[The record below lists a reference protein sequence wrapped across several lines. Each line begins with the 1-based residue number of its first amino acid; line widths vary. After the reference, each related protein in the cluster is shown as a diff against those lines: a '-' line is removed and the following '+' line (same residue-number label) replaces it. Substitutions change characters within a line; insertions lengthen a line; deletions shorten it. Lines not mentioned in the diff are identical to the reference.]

1 MQCNITCEKLM
12 IIYKINVAMTGN
24 FQELEIL
31 GGAYKR
37 TFET

>member
-1 MQCNITCEKLM
+1 MYSAM
-12 IIYKINVAMTGN
+12 IIYKINVGMTGN

-37 TFET
+37 TLET

>member
-1 MQCNITCEKLM
+1 MR
-12 IIYKINVAMTGN
+12 IYKINVGMMGN

-37 TFET
+37 TLET

>member
-1 MQCNITCEKLM
+1 MYSAM
-12 IIYKINVAMTGN
+12 IIYKINAGMTGN

-37 TFET
+37 TLET

>member
-1 MQCNITCEKLM
+1 M
-12 IIYKINVAMTGN
+12 IIYKINAGMTGN

-37 TFET
+37 TLETWEHQ

>member
-1 MQCNITCEKLM
+1 MR
-12 IIYKINVAMTGN
+12 IYKIIVGMTGN